1 MSVLP
6 DALSPASA
14 PSNNVSLAQ
23 SAAASPDASAFGV
36 SSKMANGADDGA
48 GARGGDREACWFWFH
63 NRHCSVVQEL
73 TVTSLVLSGN
83 PSRSNLKEA
92 SNVGKSIS
100 SNSLSLGFG
109 RAFCDRRSLG
119 MATAKTWYYGRG
131 FSLGRNGKSEDGVD
145 FQQRHE
151 AGTANGLRTELKRP
165 KRAPAR
171 ASTSP
176 MCLVVRA

>member
-119 MATAKTWYYGRG
+119 MARLRPGITGAALALGGTGSRRTGWIFSRG
-131 FSLGRNGKSEDGVD
+131 TRRGP
-145 FQQRHE
+145 
-151 AGTANGLRTELKRP
+151 RT
-165 KRAPAR
+165 
-171 ASTSP
+171 
-176 MCLVVRA
+176 V